1 MPVATSTI
9 AVLAAGS
16 TALNVYG
23 QYQAGQSA
31 KRQAEYE
38 ASIMEIQA
46 GYSEQQA
53 EDAIAIGDEQE
64 SRHRAAVR
72 QLIGSQRASMA
83 ASGIDISSGSALDLQ
98 LEAASMGELDA
109 TTIRN
114 NARRQAWGFTVEASD
129 LRNRAKMTRAGGRA
143 AARAYNNQ
151 AVTTALG
158 GAADLAGLFYR
169 SSNTGTRS
177 NGYSGGVVGGMPVL
191 YPTGKR

>member
-23 QYQAGQSA
+23 SYQAGQSA
-31 KRQAEYE
+31 KRQAGYE
-38 ASIMEIQA
+38 AAIMETQA

-53 EDAIAIGDEQE
+53 KDAIAIGDEQE

-72 QLIGSQRASMA
+72 QLIGSQRATMGA
-83 ASGIDISSGSALDLQ
+83 QGIDLGSGSALDLQ
-98 LEAASMGELDA
+98 LEAAGMGELDA

-114 NARRQAWGFTVEASD
+114 NARRQAWGFSVEASD

-151 AVTTALG
+151 AVTTALS
-158 GAADLAGLFYR
+158 GAADIGGLFYR
-169 SSNTGTRS
+169 SSSTGSR
-177 NGYSGGVVGGMPVL
+177 
-191 YPTGKR
+191 